1 MNVVDLARL
10 QFAVTATLHFLF
22 VAVTLGLVTVVA
34 LMQTRAARTGD
45 PDLHAARMR
54 RVRFWGGLYVIN
66 YALGI
71 VSGLVQEFQFGLNW
85 SGLSHVLGNVVG
97 TPLAIETIVAFF
109 LESTFLGLWAFGFK
123 RVKPR
128 VHLALI
134 WGVTVTAYLS
144 TFWIMVVNGFMQKPV
159 GYAKRDGVAYV
170 TDWGAILTNGATWYA
185 VFHIAGAVA
194 LLAGLILAAVS
205 AHHLRRDRDIA
216 FFRPTLRQGS
226 LLAGVGA
233 VAAVSAGF
241 IHLDALKGTEPE
253 KYVVLMG
260 ESGEEVEKARA
271 AAQAAH
277 GPGDWMPPAWVSH
290 ASLAMLLIGMVL
302 IVLAWVPF
310 FAARGKDPEAP
321 VARGRFLLRLPVILL
336 PLGFVALICG
346 WLSREVGRQPWMVSG
361 ELTVRDAIG
370 DVSAGGMAVS
380 FAAFTLVLGVLAL
393 VDWMLMVRYARLG
406 PDAGLLGDTDLFP
419 DGPDGSGSGR
429 PADDGPR
436 KSSAADVPVSY

>member
-34 LMQTRAARTGD
+34 LMQTRAARTAD
-45 PDLHAARMR
+45 PGLHAERMR

-71 VSGLVQEFQFGLNW
+71 VSGLTQEFQFGLNW

-97 TPLAIETIVAFF
+97 APLAIETIVAFF

-123 RVKPR
+123 RVRPR

-134 WGVTVTAYLS
+134 WGVTLTAYAS

-185 VFHIAGAVA
+185 VFHIIGAVA

-205 AHHLRRDRDIA
+205 AHHLRRGRDTA

-233 VAAVSAGF
+233 VVAVSAGF
-241 IHLDALKGTEPE
+241 IHLDALKSTEPE
-253 KYVVLMG
+253 KWVTLMG
-260 ESGEEVEKARA
+260 ETGEEVDK
-271 AAQAAH
+271 
-277 GPGDWMPPAWVSH
+277 
-290 ASLAMLLIGMVL
+290 
-302 IVLAWVPF
+302 
-310 FAARGKDPEAP
+310 
-321 VARGRFLLRLPVILL
+321 ARGRRAGRLRP
-336 PLGFVALICG
+336 
-346 WLSREVGRQPWMVSG
+346 GR
-361 ELTVRDAIG
+361 LDA
-370 DVSAGGMAVS
+370 
-380 FAAFTLVLGVLAL
+380 
-393 VDWMLMVRYARLG
+393 ARLG
-406 PDAGLLGDTDLFP
+406 QPRLPRDAPHRHAADRPRLDPGLRRPPRGHRGA
-419 DGPDGSGSGR
+419 DGPATL
-429 PADDGPR
+429 PAAAARHPAAPRVRGPDLR
-436 KSSAADVPVSY
+436 LAEP